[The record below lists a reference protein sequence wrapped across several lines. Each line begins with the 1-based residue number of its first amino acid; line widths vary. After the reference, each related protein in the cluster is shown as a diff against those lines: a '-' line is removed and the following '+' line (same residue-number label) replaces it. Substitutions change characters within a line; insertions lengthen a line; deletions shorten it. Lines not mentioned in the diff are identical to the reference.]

1 MKVRC
6 LVRPDTPR
14 RRVIRQLI
22 RRLKGT
28 EDHHVR
34 RFALA
39 LKGELSALEP
49 VFGKRRGLHGSH

>member
-1 MKVRC
+1 
-6 LVRPDTPR
+6 
-14 RRVIRQLI
+14 VIRQLI
-22 RRLKGT
+22 RRLKGA

>member
-1 MKVRC
+1 M
-6 LVRPDTPR
+6 RPETPR

-22 RRLKGT
+22 RRLKGA
-28 EDHHVR
+28 EDHHIR

-49 VFGKRRGLHGSH
+49 VFGRRRGLHGSH